1 MLRRFNFASRPAQ
14 SAAQSAALLLALLSA
29 LPAQAQLPEPV
40 AYVMQANHIP
50 DDALSVLVLRD
61 NQTIVSH
68 LADHPMQPAST
79 MKLVTTL
86 VGLERLG
93 PVFRGRTELRTAGEL
108 HGDVL
113 AGDLYL
119 RGGADADFSTETL
132 TGMLRKLRNAGIRKI
147 DGRLIVDRQVFNP
160 ARLDLNLPPFDES
173 PEAAYN
179 VIPDAAM
186 VNKNLLQIDMRSTS
200 GKLKLALQPEL
211 QGVTVDSD
219 MKLVNAAC
227 VDWESGWKLPEAVP
241 QPDGGIKVMLH
252 GTFPK
257 NCETVNAISVID
269 RQAYLDRLFRA
280 AWKQLGGSISGDTT
294 EGATPPSTRLLADHL
309 SRALPEIVRDTNK
322 PSDNTLAR
330 LIFLSLGALEADP
343 LLGSRPQ
350 VFKPALAVGAG
361 STASAATGAGASA
374 ATSTLNNATTS
385 ATPYA
390 GASTSA
396 GTNDASADGVPTL
409 ARADAAVRAWMN
421 QHGIDDRGL
430 VLENGSGLSR
440 SERITPLQMGAVLQA
455 GLRSNWAPE
464 FQSSIPIVAVDGTMR
479 RRLHDSPAAGR
490 ARLKTGT
497 LRNVT
502 AIAGYVPDASGRQC
516 VVVAFVNSELAANG
530 HGRAVLDS
538 LVDWVAR
545 LNPPP
550 GSTTPGQPLPLQL
563 QPQPLQPQPAAP
575 LPPTAPP
582 STTPAPAATGA

>member
-1 MLRRFNFASRPAQ
+1 MLRRFSFVSRPAQ
-14 SAAQSAALLLALLSA
+14 SAVQSAALLLALLSA
-29 LPAQAQLPEPV
+29 LPAHAQLPEPV
-40 AYVMQANHIP
+40 AYVLQANHIP
-50 DDALSVLVLRD
+50 DDALSALVLRD
-61 NQTIVSH
+61 NQTVLSH
-68 LADHPMQPAST
+68 LADRPMQAAST

-86 VGLERLG
+86 VALERLG
-93 PVFRGRTELRTAGEL
+93 PVFRGRTELRSAGEL

-113 AGDLYL
+113 AGDLYV

-160 ARLDLNLPPFDES
+160 ARLDLNVPPFDES

-179 VIPDAAM
+179 VVPDAAM
-186 VNKNLLQIDMRSTS
+186 VNKNLLQIDMRSTGS
-200 GKLKLALQPEL
+200 KLKLALQPDL

-280 AWKQLGGSISGDTT
+280 TWQQLGGSISGDTT
-294 EGATPPSTRLLADHL
+294 EGTTPASTRLLADHL

-350 VFKPALAVGAG
+350 VFKPAAAGGAG
-361 STASAATGAGASA
+361 TDD
-374 ATSTLNNATTS
+374 
-385 ATPYA
+385 
-390 GASTSA
+390 AST
-396 GTNDASADGVPTL
+396 VPTL

-430 VLENGSGLSR
+430 VLDNGSGLSR
-440 SERITPLQMGAVLQA
+440 SERITPIQMGAVLQA

-464 FQSSIPIVAVDGTMR
+464 FQASIPIVAVDGTMR

-530 HGRAVLDS
+530 RGRAVLDS

-550 GSTTPGQPLPLQL
+550 GAATPGQP
-563 QPQPLQPQPAAP
+563 PQPLQPQPAPP
-575 LPPTAPP
+575 LSPTP
-582 STTPAPAATGA
+582 STIPPATPAPAVSGA

>member
-1 MLRRFNFASRPAQ
+1 MARRFSFVSRPARSVTQ
-14 SAAQSAALLLALLSA
+14 SAAQSAMLLAALLTT
-29 LPAQAQLPEPV
+29 LPAHAQLPEPV

-50 DDALSVLVLRD
+50 EDALSALVLRD
-61 NQTIVSH
+61 NQTILSH

-93 PVFRGRTELRTAGEL
+93 PVFRSRTELRSAGEL
-108 HGDVL
+108 HGDIL

-119 RGGADADFSTETL
+119 RGGADADFTTETL

-147 DGRLIVDRQVFNP
+147 DGRLVVDRQVFNP
-160 ARLDLNLPPFDES
+160 ARLDLNAPPFDDS

-186 VNKNLLQIDMRSTS
+186 VNKNLLQIDMRSTG
-200 GKLKLALQPEL
+200 GKLKLALQPDL
-211 QGVTVDSD
+211 QGVTIDSD

-227 VDWESGWKLPEAVP
+227 VDWESGWKPPEAVP
-241 QPDGGIKVMLH
+241 QPDGGIKIMLH

-269 RQAYLDRLFRA
+269 RQTYLDRLFRA
-280 AWKQLGGSISGDTT
+280 AWQQLGGSISGDTT
-294 EGATPPSTRLLADHL
+294 EGTTPASTRLLADHL

-350 VFKPALAVGAG
+350 VFKPALAGGTAG
-361 STASAATGAGASA
+361 LAMGAGA
-374 ATSTLNNATTS
+374 
-385 ATPYA
+385 
-390 GASTSA
+390 
-396 GTNDASADGVPTL
+396 GTDSASAVPTL

-430 VLENGSGLSR
+430 VLDNGSGLSR
-440 SERITPLQMGAVLQA
+440 LERITPIQMGAVLQA

-479 RRLHDSPAAGR
+479 RRLHESPAAGR

-545 LNPPP
+545 LNPAP
-550 GSTTPGQPLPLQL
+550 GSSAPVSAPQ
-563 QPQPLQPQPAAP
+563 QPQPLQPQPLQP
-575 LPPTAPP
+575 LPPSA
-582 STTPAPAATGA
+582 PAPASAVSGA

>member
-1 MLRRFNFASRPAQ
+1 MPRRFSFVSRPAQ
-14 SAAQSAALLLALLSA
+14 SAAQLASYAATLLATLLTA

-40 AYVMQANHIP
+40 AYVLQANHIP
-50 DDALSVLVLRD
+50 DDAVSALVLRD
-61 NQTIVSH
+61 NQTILSH

-93 PVFRGRTELRTAGEL
+93 PVFRGRTELRSAAEL

-119 RGGADADFSTETL
+119 RGGADADFTTETL

-147 DGRLIVDRQVFNP
+147 DGHLIVDRQVFNP
-160 ARLDLNLPPFDES
+160 ARLDLNLPPFDDS
-173 PEAAYN
+173 PEADYN

-186 VNKNLLQIDMRSTS
+186 INKNLVQIDMRSTS
-200 GKLKLALQPEL
+200 GKLKLGLQPEL
-211 QGVTVDSD
+211 QGVTIDSD
-219 MKLVNAAC
+219 MKLVNSAC

-257 NCETVNAISVID
+257 NCETVDAISVID

-280 AWKQLGGSISGDTT
+280 SWQQLGGSISGDTL
-294 EGATPPSTRLLADHL
+294 EAATPASTRLLADHL
-309 SRALPEIVRDTNK
+309 SRTLPEIVRDTNK

-350 VFKPALAVGAG
+350 LIKPALAA
-361 STASAATGAGASA
+361 GAGAEPAPGA
-374 ATSTLNNATTS
+374 AGDT
-385 ATPYA
+385 
-390 GASTSA
+390 
-396 GTNDASADGVPTL
+396 TL
-409 ARADAAVRAWMN
+409 ARAGAAVRAWMN
-421 QHGIDDRGL
+421 QHGIDDRGM
-430 VLENGSGLSR
+430 VLENGSG
-440 SERITPLQMGAVLQA
+440 PVLQA

-516 VVVAFVNSELAANG
+516 VVVAFVNSEQAANG

-545 LNPPP
+545 LNPPQGATP
-550 GSTTPGQPLPLQL
+550 SPGQPLPLQA
-563 QPQPLQPQPAAP
+563 QPALPMPPSSAP
-575 LPPTAPP
+575 LTAPSALP
-582 STTPAPAATGA
+582 STTPAPAASGA